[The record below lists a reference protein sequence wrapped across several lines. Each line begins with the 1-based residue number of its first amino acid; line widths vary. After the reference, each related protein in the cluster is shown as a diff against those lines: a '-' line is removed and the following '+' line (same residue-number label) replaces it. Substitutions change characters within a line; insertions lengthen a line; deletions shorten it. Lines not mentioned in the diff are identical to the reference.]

1 MNPQDLTSV
10 TVYND
15 LLTVLKERG
24 LSDIDATEI
33 FAKLTAQAEL
43 EVVEEIL
50 SKLTSD
56 QLKDLDD
63 LAENASATEIAQKLK
78 LDGAEIDAIRAEKT
92 AKLIEDM
99 VPKLNE

>member
-1 MNPQDLTSV
+1 MNPQDIAGI

-24 LSDIDATEI
+24 LSDIEVTEI

-50 SKLTSD
+50 EKLNSD
-56 QLKDLDD
+56 QLKVLDD
-63 LAENASATEIAQKLK
+63 LAENASATEIAQKLN
-78 LDGAEIDAIRAEKT
+78 LDGTEIDVIRAEKT
-92 AKLIEDM
+92 AKLIEEM
-99 VPKLNE
+99 APKLNE